1 MIYKRKH
8 NKYMIRNRILIVYL
22 LFISISILTG
32 CCINQTVNETEL
44 TYGDDLINLVEE
56 TMKQE
61 PREENEIQITKAEI
75 VSIRWVSYLKRVGL
89 FHLAERCFQLKYSM
103 K

>member
-8 NKYMIRNRILIVYL
+8 NKYMIRNRMLIVYL

-61 PREENEIQITKAEI
+61 QEK
-75 VSIRWVSYLKRVGL
+75 K
-89 FHLAERCFQLKYSM
+89 M
-103 K
+103 KFKLQRQK

>member
-61 PREENEIQITKAEI
+61 PREENKIGKVNWPHYEGILFNEATGI
-75 VSIRWVSYLKRVGL
+75 VVESIFDEFPK
-89 FHLAERCFQLKYSM
+89 
-103 K
+103 

>member
-8 NKYMIRNRILIVYL
+8 NKYMTRNRILIIYL

-61 PREENEIQITKAEI
+61 QEK
-75 VSIRWVSYLKRVGL
+75 K
-89 FHLAERCFQLKYSM
+89 M
-103 K
+103 KFKLQRQK

>member
-8 NKYMIRNRILIVYL
+8 NKYMTRNRILIIYL

-61 PREENEIQITKAEI
+61 PREENKIGKVNCHIMK
-75 VSIRWVSYLKRVGL
+75 VYYLMKLQGL
-89 FHLAERCFQLKYSM
+89 Q
-103 K
+103 